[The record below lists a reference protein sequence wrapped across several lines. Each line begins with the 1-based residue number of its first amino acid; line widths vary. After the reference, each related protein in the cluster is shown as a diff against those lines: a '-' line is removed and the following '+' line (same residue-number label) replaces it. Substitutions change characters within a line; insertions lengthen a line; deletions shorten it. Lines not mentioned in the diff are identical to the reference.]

1 MESNTMSDTLKEL
14 NNLKGKHVKQAL
26 TRLEKAGLL
35 TPQIRKIVLDEIN
48 DLMRDVLRELGYTVE
63 D

>member
-1 MESNTMSDTLKEL
+1 MDTVREL

-35 TPQIRKIVLDEIN
+35 TPQTRKIILDEFN
-48 DLMRDVLRELGYTVE
+48 DLMREVLRELGYTVE